1 MAAAPQSPPVV
12 VISSSFVAPYPVEL
26 TVVTVDRDATVTDI
40 NGTVIFRMNS
50 ERLTLHRR
58 RTLMDPSGKVLV
70 TMLRKMYSTETES
83 YKVTIYPNVDYA
95 FIICLVAVIIRGI
108 EKYRKFKM
116 YEQFATGF
124 SMGAGFGGMLHL
136 NN

>member
-70 TMLRKMYSTETES
+70 TMLRKDCYHGGT
-83 YKVTIYPNVDYA
+83 VV
-95 FIICLVAVIIRGI
+95 RGW
-108 EKYRKFKM
+108 
-116 YEQFATGF
+116 
-124 SMGAGFGGMLHL
+124 GMSR
-136 NN
+136 